1 MGGSISTSP
10 HDIFNSRLVFIFVN
24 VPVLQ
29 KYMHG
34 PMWSSNNLVLL
45 VSARVHSR
53 IIAYSRQEWIIAY
66 SRQVA
71 SAFSIENQVSLR
83 HLYVHVFI
91 VVFLRLIVL
100 EETHG
105 LNKIFAVKTTKP
117 VIHSRSRYMA
127 ESQANFDAAK

>member
-1 MGGSISTSP
+1 
-10 HDIFNSRLVFIFVN
+10 VN

-91 VVFLRLIVL
+91 VFFLRLIVL